1 MEAALK
7 TQQDQPEPD
16 DMAAKDPWV
25 SLNTAEQIR
34 GASRV
39 KILLEALDSKIR
51 HQRVAGRRF
60 FHRDDLIAL
69 RKADVNKADADD
81 SADTGDSPE

>member
-7 TQQDQPEPD
+7 QQIDQPEA
-16 DMAAKDPWV
+16 DMATTKDPWV
-25 SLNTAEQIR
+25 SLNTAEQVR

-39 KILLEALDSKIR
+39 KILLEALDGKIR

-60 FHRDDLIAL
+60 FHRDDLTAL
-69 RKADVNKADADD
+69 KAADADEAGKQD
-81 SADTGDSPE
+81 DAGE

>member
-60 FHRDDLIAL
+60 FHRDDLVAL
-69 RKADVNKADADD
+69 RKSDANKPAADD
-81 SADTGDSPE
+81 AADGSDSPE